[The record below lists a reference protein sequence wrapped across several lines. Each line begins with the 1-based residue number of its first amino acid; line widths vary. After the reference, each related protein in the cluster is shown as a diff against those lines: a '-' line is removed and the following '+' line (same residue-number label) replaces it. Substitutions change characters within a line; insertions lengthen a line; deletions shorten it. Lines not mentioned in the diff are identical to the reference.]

1 QEDFQREVRNVLS
14 KACTPAAVRTAW
26 GEGADHPD
34 RTAWSSLAEMGVL
47 DVVVPEA
54 EGGLGLDEVSL
65 VLILQEAGYAGLP
78 DPLVETAAV
87 ALPLAAASVHDRMST
102 ITSDLGGSVVPWAA
116 DADLLLLRGDE
127 GELRLVRPSDVAI
140 EPVGTVDVAR
150 RAGRVSGASGAGA
163 VVTENAAV

>member
-1 QEDFQREVRNVLS
+1 MRFGFTDFQEDFQREVRNVLS
-14 KACTPAAVRTAW
+14 KACTPAAIRAAW
-26 GEGADHPD
+26 GEGAEHPD

-87 ALPLAAASVHDRMST
+87 AMPLAAASVQDGMST
-102 ITSDLGGSVVPWAA
+102 ITSDLGGPLVPWAA
-116 DADLLLLRGDE
+116 DADALLLRT
-127 GELRLVRPSDVAI
+127 S
-140 EPVGTVDVAR
+140 
-150 RAGRVSGASGAGA
+150 
-163 VVTENAAV
+163 